1 MFVKCHA
8 WGYIP
13 KSWREVKVCFIPK
26 AGGRSSDDPK
36 SVRAISQTSFMLKA
50 QEKILE
56 RYIRS
61 EVLSQNPLCDA
72 QFAYQPGKSTIAA
85 LQALTSSIKKSIIEH
100 KEYTLAVFLDIA
112 GAFDNTS
119 IESIITALMHKGVDI
134 MTCEWIKMMLG
145 SRKVEMGLGNESI
158 KVNIYRGCPQGGVLS
173 PLLWS
178 MVIDELLTRLKRLG
192 FDVQAFADDLSIRI
206 KGKFTSTISER
217 MQAALNLVM
226 LWCRQHGLSVNPDKT
241 EVILFTRRRNLSG
254 PLKPLRLFGK
264 TLVYSE
270 TVKSL
275 GVILDNKLM
284 WNAHVDYIIK
294 KAKTTFWGCR
304 NLAGKNWGL
313 KNELI
318 AWIYTAIVRPLVCY
332 ASIVWWE
339 RTTINMI
346 IRKLNQVQRLACLT
360 ILGCARSTPTAG
372 MERILGFVPLHLH
385 VRYVAAMTNY
395 DF

>member
-1 MFVKCHA
+1 MF
-8 WGYIP
+8 
-13 KSWREVKVCFIPK
+13 FPK

-61 EVLSQNPLCDA
+61 EVLLQNPLCDT

-85 LQALTSSIKKSIIEH
+85 LQALTSSIRKSIEKD

-119 IESIITALMHKGVDI
+119 IVSIITALIRKGVDI
-134 MTCEWIKMMLG
+134 ATCKWIQMMLE
-145 SRKVEMGLGNESI
+145 SRRVEMGLGKE
-158 KVNIYRGCPQGGVLS
+158 KVKVRVSKGCPQGGVLS

-178 MVIDELLTRLKRLG
+178 MVIDELLVRLKRLG

-226 LWCRQHGLSVNPDKT
+226 LWCREHGLSVNPDKT
-241 EVILFTRRRNLSG
+241 EVILFTRRQNFSG
-254 PLKPLRLFGK
+254 PLKPLKLFGK

-270 TVKSL
+270 TVKYL
-275 GVILDNKLM
+275 GVILDNRLR
-284 WNAHVDYIIK
+284 WNAHVDILLK
-294 KAKTTFWGCR
+294 K
-304 NLAGKNWGL
+304 
-313 KNELI
+313 
-318 AWIYTAIVRPLVCY
+318 
-332 ASIVWWE
+332 
-339 RTTINMI
+339 
-346 IRKLNQVQRLACLT
+346 RKLLFGVVGISQVRT
-360 ILGCARSTPTAG
+360 GDSK
-372 MERILGFVPLHLH
+372 M
-385 VRYVAAMTNY
+385 NS
-395 DF
+395 